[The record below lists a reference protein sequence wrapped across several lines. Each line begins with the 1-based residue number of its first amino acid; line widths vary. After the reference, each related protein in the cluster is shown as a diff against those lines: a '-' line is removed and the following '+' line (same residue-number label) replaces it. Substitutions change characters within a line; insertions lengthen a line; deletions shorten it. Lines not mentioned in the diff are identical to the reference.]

1 MRSRALLTTPLI
13 GLLLGLP
20 LAAPAQDS
28 PPSGPPPGSPSQAMP
43 GAMSAQE
50 FDAYS
55 LGKTFYYGAEG
66 EAYGVEEYLPGRR
79 VRWSF
84 LDGDC
89 KEGHWYEEAGNIC
102 FVYEDQPDPQCWSF
116 VQGGSGLTAYFQ
128 GGEGTVL
135 YEMQSS
141 SDPMQCK
148 GPEVGV

>member
-1 MRSRALLTTPLI
+1 MRSHALLI
-13 GLLLGLP
+13 ALLLGLP

-28 PPSGPPPGSPSQAMP
+28 RQTGPDGAQTVPGNAL
-43 GAMSAQE
+43 SAQE

-66 EAYGVEEYLPGRR
+66 QAYGVEEYLPGRR

-84 LDGDC
+84 LDGNC
-89 KEGHWYEEAGNIC
+89 KDGHWYEEAGHIC

-116 VQGGSGLTAYFQ
+116 VEGGNGLTAYFQ
-128 GGEGTVL
+128 GGEETVL

-141 SDPMQCK
+141 AEPMQCK